1 MPDIATALQNAIK
14 DWEPAP
20 QAAPSSVP
28 STTFKPTN
36 NVSRETFNA
45 ILDNPGISNHALVDR
60 LTAQG
65 FNKSSV
71 SSLAAQMV
79 RQGFVSRDAH
89 GCLRALVS
97 EYQPLKSK
105 ATIRR
110 TEAEKAKAEAYARRI
125 ATRKANAALR
135 KQAPQAPQAPQA
147 VPTPAPQAAPAPLA
161 SVDVILNS
169 ISVVQARELY
179 LRLKELFG

>member
-45 ILDNPGISNHALVDR
+45 IRDNPGISHHALVGR
-60 LTAQG
+60 LTEQG

-79 RQGFVSRDAH
+79 CQGFVSRDAH

-110 TEAEKAKAEAYARRI
+110 TEAEKAKAEAYARRM

-135 KQAPQAPQAPQA
+135 KQAPQA